1 MSSTE
6 AKKEIDNDLNKLVK
20 VESAELLSIDS
31 KNVLKV
37 KKKKVKNN
45 DQTKFLQLG
54 E

>member
-6 AKKEIDNDLNKLVK
+6 AEKEIDNDLNKSVK